1 MNAAVENY
9 QRAREAQI
17 HAMNLDDLEARGPA
31 TRACK
36 PALEDAFRRLVEAD
50 QTDAEVLFWIGCA
63 FHTGW
68 GTGRDRDTA
77 RGYFQRAADA
87 GHVRAMTKLG
97 MVLRHPDAPDLV
109 SAFKW
114 TLKAAAG
121 GEPSAM
127 LFAGFALQAG
137 EGVEANPSEAER
149 WFLHALQHGEIR
161 ALVYLGRV
169 RHRYLRDP
177 IAAKDWFQ
185 KAVDAGYE
193 ECMVDLA
200 MLHGERSSPAYD
212 SAESVRWYR
221 AVANKPGASAYR
233 ALIALARAARD
244 GQGMTQDFSLAK
256 SFLEVAL
263 ATIPVESSFR
273 KEAAKLHSDMEDSL
287 L

>member
-36 PALEDAFRRLVEAD
+36 PALEDAFRRLVDAD

-68 GTGRDRDTA
+68 GTVGDRETA
-77 RGYFQRAADA
+77 RGYFQRAAEA

-109 SAFKW
+109 SSFKW
-114 TLKAAAG
+114 TLKAADG
-121 GEPSAM
+121 GDPSAM
-127 LFAGFALQAG
+127 LFAGFALQDG
-137 EGVEANPSEAER
+137 QGVEANPIHAES
-149 WFLHALQHGEIR
+149 WFLRALQHGEVR

-169 RHRYLRDP
+169 RHRYLTDP
-177 IAAKDWFQ
+177 VVAKGWFH
-185 KAVDAGYE
+185 KAVDAGYD

-200 MLHGERSSPAYD
+200 MLHGERTSPAYD

-233 ALIALARAARD
+233 ALIELARAARD

-256 SFLEVAL
+256 SFLEIAL
-263 ATIPVESSFR
+263 ATMPPESSFR
-273 KEAAKLHSDMEDSL
+273 KQAAKLLSEMENSML
-287 L
+287 

>member
-1 MNAAVENY
+1 MNPAVENY

-31 TRACK
+31 TRACR
-36 PALEDAFRRLVEAD
+36 PVLENAFRRLIEAD

-68 GTGRDRDTA
+68 GTAHNRETA
-77 RGYFQRAADA
+77 RDYFQRAADA

-114 TLKAAAG
+114 TVKAAG
-121 GEPSAM
+121 RGDPNAM
-127 LFAGFALQAG
+127 LFAGFALQSG
-137 EGVEANPSEAER
+137 EGVKADPSEAEG
-149 WFLHALQHGEIR
+149 WFLRALQHGEVH

-169 RHRYLRDP
+169 RHRYLRDS
-177 IAAKDWFQ
+177 IAAKDWFH
-185 KAVDAGYE
+185 KAVDAGYD

-200 MLHGERSSPAYD
+200 MLHGDRSSPAYD
-212 SAESVRWYR
+212 AAESVRWYR
-221 AVANKPGASAYR
+221 AVANKPGANAHR

-244 GQGMTQDFSLAK
+244 GHGMAQDFSLAK
-256 SFLEVAL
+256 SFVEIAL
-263 ATIPVESSFR
+263 ATMPKESSFR
-273 KEAAKLHSDMEDSL
+273 KEAAKLLSEMENSML
-287 L
+287 